1 MSARL
6 YAGAD
11 PVDLVPGSLEALHAD
26 ADDLDAA
33 AARLGAAGRDI
44 EHQVIASWFGLAAEG
59 WPTRRT
65 SLVAVA
71 DGLADVYALAAQV
84 LRAHAD
90 AVVWARLQAQVAVEL
105 WEEADRQSF
114 MTADVCLSP
123 TRPRALADAPRLGS
137 RPGAALATTRTVAPP
152 DPGAGARELARQ
164 VLEGALRDVSRSAT
178 AAAEV
183 LDALSE
189 GLPDGRWHPGE
200 FLVGV
205 WSWLY
210 GIGSLVA
217 RFSYI
222 RATLDREGWYADAE
236 AMRQDLLVTAE
247 FLAAN
252 PDEAGPVLLDSQ
264 GLRDSPARWWG
275 AMAPDLALS
284 VAGGVGVAS
293 RLKTV
298 LWRPPRTPPGPP
310 AVVPPGP
317 PALTPP
323 GPVPRVFTSTDAH
336 VPEAVAAIEAA
347 MPGRVVSVN
356 TLVQM
361 TDGLKREVDIDLGS
375 VVVQVKSGRA
385 RELTGQM
392 MATSATT
399 DRVVVGY
406 APDMKHGAWVNAT
419 RVLGLRIARTTDE
432 LVLILQELE

>member
-26 ADDLDAA
+26 ADDLDVA

-44 EHQVIASWFGLAAEG
+44 EHQVIASWFGSAADG
-59 WPTRRT
+59 WPGRRT
-65 SLVAVA
+65 SLVQIA
-71 DGLADVYALAAQV
+71 DGIAEVYALAAQV

-90 AVVWARLQAQVAVEL
+90 AVVWARLQAQIAVEL

-114 MTADVCLSP
+114 MTADVCFEPS
-123 TRPRALADAPRLGS
+123 RPLALAGAPRLGNRS
-137 RPGAALATTRTVAPP
+137 GAALGTSRSVAPP
-152 DPGAGARELARQ
+152 DPGAGTRELARQ
-164 VLEGALRDVSRSAT
+164 VLDSALLDLARSAS

-189 GLPDGRWHPGE
+189 GLPDGRWHAGQ
-200 FLVGV
+200 FLVGL
-205 WSWLY
+205 WTWLEATGRLVI
-210 GIGSLVA
+210 GISRLP
-217 RFSYI
+217 S
-222 RATLDREGWYADAE
+222 TLTRDDWYADAE
-236 AMRQDLLVTAE
+236 TMRQDLLVTAE

-252 PDEAGPVLLDSQ
+252 PDETGAVLLDSQ
-264 GLRDSPARWWG
+264 GLRDNPAHWWG
-275 AMAPDLALS
+275 AMAPDLALTA
-284 VAGGVGVAS
+284 AGGVGVAS
-293 RLKTV
+293 RLRTV
-298 LWRPPRTPPGPP
+298 LRRPPGTAPGPP
-310 AVVPPGP
+310 AVVPPGR
-317 PALTPP
+317 PAVTSP
-323 GPVPRVFTSTDAH
+323 GPAPRVFTSTDAH

-419 RVLGLRIARTTDE
+419 RVLGLRIGRTTDE